1 MVSDQLAN
9 HFPTIMDVG
18 FTAGMEQNLDDIAR
32 GEKEWVPVLRDFY
45 SPFQEALTSAA
56 EEMPRV
62 RVAEPSD
69 ETCDLCGQPMVI
81 KTSRFGRFLA
91 CTLASPNVQARSL
104 CVKKWVYSAPTAT
117 RGELVERRG
126 KGRTFY
132 GCTNYPECTF
142 TVSQRPLPESC
153 PECRGILVA
162 SGRNRARCS
171 SCSYRG
177 PIPEPRTGGG
187 WRTAVNQVLEEYRAH
202 LQGERNL
209 SPATVRNYI
218 DDLGPF
224 FEFLKSEGMGLED
237 PLQACMGSCCA
248 KAKRRSIW
256 NTGVS
261 CSVT

>member
-1 MVSDQLAN
+1 MTCYQSNTSPNPPPRYNEASLVRKLEEEGIGRPSTYAPTLSIIMERNYATKEQGRFKPTELGKVVSDQLAN

-91 CTLASPNVQARSL
+91 CTGFPECTGKKPLRKKVGVQCSN
-104 CVKKWVYSAPTAT
+104 CNT
-117 RGELVERRG
+117 GELVERRG

-177 PIPEPRTGGG
+177 PIPEREL
-187 WRTAVNQVLEEYRAH
+187 AEA
-202 LQGERNL
+202 
-209 SPATVRNYI
+209 
-218 DDLGPF
+218 
-224 FEFLKSEGMGLED
+224 
-237 PLQACMGSCCA
+237 
-248 KAKRRSIW
+248 
-256 NTGVS
+256 GVQQ
-261 CSVT
+261 